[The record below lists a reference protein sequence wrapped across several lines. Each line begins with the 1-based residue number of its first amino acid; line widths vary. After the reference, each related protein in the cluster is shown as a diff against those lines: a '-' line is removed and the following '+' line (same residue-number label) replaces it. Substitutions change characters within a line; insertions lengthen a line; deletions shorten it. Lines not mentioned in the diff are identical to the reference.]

1 MDELHIVGH
10 TADRCYLIVARADD
24 GSRFSLPVDSELV
37 TLVEDLTGEPLGNG
51 PAGADDEAIGGDEAD
66 PPEADPPEADASG
79 AGPDGLA
86 GLGVVVADPPVPAQQ
101 GQGRVESAR
110 AGDADEAAN
119 GSVSRLPPREIQA
132 RLRAGHSVGSVAKA
146 AGTSTERIQPWLRAV
161 EGEREQVLAAWRTAR
176 LSRSR
181 LGPSHDLLGDAVRLN
196 LRAKGVDP
204 DAATWKVRR
213 TDGQAYWTVEL
224 RYTSRG
230 RTQRALYRY
239 YPERAEVEPRNEVA
253 EKIGWTRGTASHET
267 PAASEPLTAAAR
279 RMGTPGG
286 KKTTARNGGKKA
298 AKKAPGKKAATK
310 KAATKKAAAKKAAT
324 KKTEAKKA
332 GTKKAAAKKA
342 GTKKTGTKKAPAKK
356 TAGNKTATTNWANR
370 GADQSR

>member
-1 MDELHIVGH
+1 MDKLHIVGH

-37 TLVEDLTGEPLGNG
+37 TLVEDLTGEPLGTG
-51 PAGADDEAIGGDEAD
+51 SAGADDEAVGEDGPD
-66 PPEADPPEADASG
+66 PSEGDASES
-79 AGPDGLA
+79 GPDGLA

-101 GQGRVESAR
+101 GHDRVGSVRGE
-110 AGDADEAAN
+110 DADEAAN

-239 YPERAEVEPRNEVA
+239 YPERAEVEPRNELA
-253 EKIGWTRGTASHET
+253 EKIGWTRGTASHEAS
-267 PAASEPLTAAAR
+267 AASEPLTAAAR

-298 AKKAPGKKAATK
+298 AKQAPGKKAATK
-310 KAATKKAAAKKAAT
+310 KAGAKKTGAKKAGTKAAAAKKAAT
-324 KKTEAKKA
+324 KKA
-332 GTKKAAAKKA
+332 GTKKA
-342 GTKKTGTKKAPAKK
+342 GTKKTGTKKAAAKK
-356 TAGNKTATTNWANR
+356 AAGKKTTTNGVNR
-370 GADQSR
+370 GVDQSR

>member
-10 TADRCYLIVARADD
+10 TADRCYLIVARPDD

-37 TLVEDLTGEPLGNG
+37 TLVEDLTGESLGTG
-51 PAGADDEAIGGDEAD
+51 PVGGDDEITGGDEPD
-66 PPEADPPEADASG
+66 PPAADSSG
-79 AGPDGLA
+79 SEPAGLA
-86 GLGVVVADPPVPAQQ
+86 GLGVVVADPPVPPQQ
-101 GQGRVESAR
+101 GQDRIDSAR
-110 AGDADEAAN
+110 AEDADEAAN

-132 RLRAGHSVGSVAKA
+132 RLRAGHSVTSVAKA

-181 LGPSHDLLGDAVRLN
+181 LGSSHDLLGDAVRLN

-230 RTQRALYRY
+230 HTQRALYRY
-239 YPERAEVEPRNEVA
+239 YPERAEVEPRNELA
-253 EKIGWTRGTASHET
+253 EKIGWTRGNASHEA

-286 KKTTARNGGKKA
+286 KKTTARNGAKKTAGKKT
-298 AKKAPGKKAATK
+298 ATK
-310 KAATKKAAAKKAAT
+310 KAGAKKAAAKKAGA
-324 KKTEAKKA
+324 
-332 GTKKAAAKKA
+332 KKAAAKKA

-356 TAGNKTATTNWANR
+356 AAAKNTAAKKTTAKKTATTNGANR
-370 GADQSR
+370 KADRSR